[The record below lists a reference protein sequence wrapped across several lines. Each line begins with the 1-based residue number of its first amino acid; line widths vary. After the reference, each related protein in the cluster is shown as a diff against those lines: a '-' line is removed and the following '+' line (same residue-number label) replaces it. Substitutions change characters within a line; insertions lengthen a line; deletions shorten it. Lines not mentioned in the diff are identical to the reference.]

1 LGDRLQIELMEDRS
15 ALRLGAA
22 EWNAL
27 VRANETNTVFQTHEW
42 FDAWWQTLRGRSR
55 LFFLNV
61 TRDGRTIGFA
71 PLMVRRTKLGLRQ
84 LEFVGTGNADYQDF
98 VLPTEKPRAVAAI
111 CAFLRGHSGR
121 WDRMWLAN
129 VPEQSATLALFRE
142 SAGVHGLA
150 LVTETVMRCPV
161 LLLEKDTSA
170 VRELV
175 DRYSLRRPLNWFS
188 ARGKLRFRHVT
199 ERPEILSLLPQ
210 FFDQHVAR
218 WRALGKPSLF
228 EAAEQ
233 RQFYVAL
240 AEALRETSWLAFFVV
255 EFNDRPIAFHFGFDY
270 GGAVIWYKPSFDPA
284 FAARSPGLLLV
295 RQLIEDALQTSKKE
309 LDFTIGDEAFK
320 SRFAN
325 HERFNSYVS
334 IYPSR
339 LTGQIASGI
348 KGLRRLGGRV
358 KRLLSGVAKPVQ
370 TGQARG

>member
-1 LGDRLQIELMEDRS
+1 LGDRLQIELIEDRS
-15 ALRLGAA
+15 ALRLNAA

-61 TRDGRTIGFA
+61 TRNGSTIGFA
-71 PLMVRRTKLGLRQ
+71 PLMLRRNRFGLRQ

-98 VLPTEKPRAVAAI
+98 VLPVDKPQAVAAI
-111 CAFLRGHSGR
+111 CAFLRQQSSR
-121 WDRMWLAN
+121 WHRMRLTN
-129 VPEQSATLALFRE
+129 VPQQSATLRLFRD
-142 SAGVHGLA
+142 AAAAHGLA
-150 LVTETVMRCPV
+150 LVTEAVMRCPV
-161 LLLEKDTSA
+161 LLLENNASA

-175 DRYSLRRPLNWFS
+175 DRYSLRRPLNWFG
-188 ARGKLRFRHVT
+188 ARGTLRFRYVT
-199 ERPEILSLLPQ
+199 ERDELLSLLPH

-218 WRALGKPSLF
+218 WRSLGQPSLF
-228 EAAEQ
+228 EGAEQ
-233 RQFYVAL
+233 REFYVAL
-240 AEALRETSWLAFFVV
+240 TEALLGTGWLSFFVV
-255 EFNDRPIAFHFGFDY
+255 EFNDRAIAFHFGFDY
-270 GGAVIWYKPSFDPA
+270 GGAIIWYKPSFDPA
-284 FAARSPGLLLV
+284 FAARSPGLLLT

-339 LTGQIASGI
+339 LAGQIATGV
-348 KGLRRLGGRV
+348 KGLRRLAGRV
-358 KRLLSGVAKPVQ
+358 KRLLPGQ
-370 TGQARG
+370 TTG

>member
-1 LGDRLQIELMEDRS
+1 LGDRLQIELIEDRS
-15 ALRLGAA
+15 ALRLNAA

-61 TRDGRTIGFA
+61 TRNGSTIGFA
-71 PLMVRRTKLGLRQ
+71 PLMLRRNGFGLRQ

-98 VLPTEKPRAVAAI
+98 VLPVDKPQAVAAI
-111 CAFLRGHSGR
+111 CAFLRQQSSR
-121 WDRMWLAN
+121 WHRMRLTN
-129 VPEQSATLALFRE
+129 VPQQSATLRLFRD
-142 SAGVHGLA
+142 AAAAHGLA
-150 LVTETVMRCPV
+150 LVTEAVMRCPV
-161 LLLEKDTSA
+161 LLLENNASA

-175 DRYSLRRPLNWFS
+175 DRYSLRRPLNWFG
-188 ARGKLRFRHVT
+188 ARGTLRFRYVT
-199 ERPEILSLLPQ
+199 ERDELLSLLPH

-218 WRALGKPSLF
+218 WRSLGQPSLF
-228 EAAEQ
+228 EGAEQ
-233 RQFYVAL
+233 REFYVAL
-240 AEALRETSWLAFFVV
+240 TEALLGTGWLSFFVV
-255 EFNDRPIAFHFGFDY
+255 EFNDRAIAFHFGFDY
-270 GGAVIWYKPSFDPA
+270 GGAIIWYKPSFDPA
-284 FAARSPGLLLV
+284 FAARSPGLLLT

-339 LTGQIASGI
+339 LAGQIATGV
-348 KGLRRLGGRV
+348 KGLRRLAGRV
-358 KRLLSGVAKPVQ
+358 KRLLPGQ
-370 TGQARG
+370 TTG